1 MPFCASFI
9 THYLKGKF
17 VLCHSLL
24 TICMSEKKKF
34 VMFQQ
39 NYTVVLEMA
48 NNLGVSVLLVLHVFS
63 SIGQSPEELMY
74 YPWRRRRRTYLC

>member
-1 MPFCASFI
+1 M
-9 THYLKGKF
+9 H
-17 VLCHSLL
+17 VR
-24 TICMSEKKKF
+24 EKKF

-63 SIGQSPEELMY
+63 STGQSPEELMY
-74 YPWRRRRRTYLC
+74 YPWRRRQHPYIC